1 MLPET
6 GKQFPVSSSVVP
18 VVLPMTSL
26 EAEPKQVSGGVLIDV
41 PVQQVVVGR
50 RMRPTNPLKVSE
62 LAQSFRDINII
73 NPISIDEN
81 YKLIAGNHRLAAAK
95 ECGWETVRAIV
106 FTHDELINQ
115 LQEIDENLFV
125 HSLCYIS
132 QSENIAKREEI
143 LGVLGKRTKR
153 GHSAAD
159 GVFSTDELAEKLG
172 VSNRIYRLRRQ
183 VSNLTPVARDALR
196 GTRHAD
202 NIVELVLLSRLEDA
216 VQQRVAELVSN
227 DTSNRSLKL
236 IVNQAKVDIHT
247 DAERIETVRNIK
259 SKFGVPY
266 SCMKFDKQD
275 SILEN
280 MIVDIANTCNGER
293 QGNFH
298 GGVLG
303 NYVGFCTHSTFL
315 LDYFVREEN
324 PIIMDNFMG
333 NGVNIITALF
343 LGMDVIGFDLDP
355 KKVDTIYDACD
366 KNFDANKFD
375 LFNDDGIEMKPLKEK
390 SEYLDGII
398 ADPPYLNGVDTYT
411 NEEDDL
417 SNVSQEEFLS
427 KMEICFKNYYRLI
440 KTSSVEEKKFYPV
453 MMKMNYSRKGKLGV
467 ISMDFLIND
476 IAEKAKLTLWDRTM
490 NILNTPLAAVNIP
503 RVHRNCYTIKNWE
516 TVLIWI
522 KQ

>member
-18 VVLPMTSL
+18 MMVPVKSL
-26 EAEPKQVSGGVLIDV
+26 ETEPEQVSGGVLIDV
-41 PVQQVVVGR
+41 PVDQVVVGK
-50 RMRPTNPLKVSE
+50 RMRTTDPLKVSE

-95 ECGWETVRAIV
+95 ECGWKTIRAIV

-125 HSLCYIS
+125 NSLCYIS

-153 GHSAAD
+153 GHSVVD

-172 VSNRIYRLRRQ
+172 VSNRVYRLRRQ
-183 VSNLTPVARDALR
+183 VSNLIPEAREALR

-202 NIVELVLLSRLEDA
+202 NLVELVLLSRQEDA
-216 VQQRVAELVSN
+216 VQQRVADLVSS

-236 IVNQAKVDIHT
+236 IVNQARVDIHT
-247 DAERIETVRNIK
+247 DEERRKAVEIIK

-266 SCMKFDKQD
+266 SCMKFNKDN
-275 SILEN
+275 SILES
-280 MIVDIANTCNGER
+280 MITDIASTCNKMK
-293 QGNFH
+293 QSNFC
-298 GGVLG
+298 GSKLD
-303 NYVGFCTHSTFL
+303 NYIGLCNHSLFL
-315 LDYFVREEN
+315 LDYFVRQES
-324 PIIMDNFMG
+324 PRVMDNFMG
-333 NGVNIITALF
+333 NGVNIITGLF
-343 LGMDVIGFDLDP
+343 LGMDVIGFDIDP

-366 KNFDANKFD
+366 NNFGSERFN
-375 LFNDDGIEMKPLKEK
+375 LFNEDGIEMKPLKDK

-398 ADPPYLNGVDTYT
+398 ADPPYLNCWDTYT
-411 NEEDDL
+411 DEEDDI
-417 SNVSQEEFLS
+417 SNMSQEDFLS
-427 KMEICFKNYYRLI
+427 QMEVCFGNYYRLI

-467 ISMDFLIND
+467 VSMDFLIND
-476 IAEKAKLTLWDRTM
+476 IAEKAGLTLWDRTM
-490 NILNTPLAAVNIP
+490 NILNTPLAMVNVS
-503 RVHRNCYTIKNWE
+503 RSHEHCYTIKNWE
-516 TVLIWI
+516 TTLVWI

>member
-18 VVLPMTSL
+18 MMVPVKSL
-26 EAEPKQVSGGVLIDV
+26 ETEPEQVSGGVLIDV
-41 PVQQVVVGR
+41 PVDQGVVGK
-50 RMRPTNPLKVSE
+50 RMRATDPLKVSE

-95 ECGWETVRAIV
+95 ECGWDTVRAIV

-125 HSLCYIS
+125 NSLCYIS

-153 GHSAAD
+153 GHSVVD

-172 VSNRIYRLRRQ
+172 VSNRVYRLRRQ
-183 VSNLTPVARDALR
+183 VSNLIPEAREALR

-202 NIVELVLLSRLEDA
+202 NLVELVLLSRLEDA

-236 IVNQAKVDIHT
+236 IINQAKVDIHT
-247 DAERIETVRNIK
+247 DEERIETVRNIK

-275 SILEN
+275 SILEG

-303 NYVGFCTHSTFL
+303 NYVGFCNHSLFL
-315 LDYFVREEN
+315 LDYFVREES
-324 PIIMDNFMG
+324 PKIMDNFMG

-366 KNFDANKFD
+366 RNFDADKFD
-375 LFNDDGIEMKPLKEK
+375 LFNDDGIEMKPLKDK
-390 SEYLDGII
+390 YEYLDGII

-411 NEEDDL
+411 EEENDL

-427 KMEICFKNYYRLI
+427 KMEVCFKNYCRLI

-453 MMKMNYSRKGKLGV
+453 MMKMNYSRKGKSGV
-467 ISMDFLIND
+467 VSMDFLIND
-476 IAEKAKLTLWDRTM
+476 IAEKAGLTLWDRTM

-503 RVHRNCYTIKNWE
+503 RVHNNCYTIKNWE
-516 TVLIWI
+516 TTLVWI

>member
-18 VVLPMTSL
+18 MVLPMKSV
-26 EAEPKQVSGGVLIDV
+26 EAEPEQVSGGLLIDI

-50 RMRPTNPLKVSE
+50 RMRTTDALKVSE
-62 LAQSFRDINII
+62 LAQSFRDIGII

-125 HSLCYIS
+125 NSLCYIS

-153 GHSAAD
+153 GHSAVD

-172 VSNRIYRLRRQ
+172 VSNRVYRLRRQ
-183 VSNLTPVARDALR
+183 VSNLIPVARDALR

-202 NIVELVLLSRLEDA
+202 NLVDLVLLSRLEDE

-227 DTSNRSLKL
+227 DSSNRSLKL
-236 IVNQAKVDIHT
+236 IVNQAKVDVHT

-275 SILEN
+275 SILES

-303 NYVGFCTHSTFL
+303 NYVGFCNHSLFL

-324 PIIMDNFMG
+324 PRIMDNFMG

-366 KNFDANKFD
+366 KNFDADKFN
-375 LFNDDGIEMKPLKEK
+375 LFNEDGVEMKPLKDK
-390 SEYLDGII
+390 SEYLDGIC

-417 SNVSQEEFLS
+417 SNVSQQEFLS

-440 KTSSVEEKKFYPV
+440 KTSSVEDKKFYPV
-453 MMKMNYSRKGKLGV
+453 MMKMNYSRKGKSGV
-467 ISMDFLIND
+467 VSMDFLINE
-476 IAEKAKLTLWDRTM
+476 IAERVGLTLWDRTM

-503 RVHRNCYTIKNWE
+503 RVHSNCYTIKNWE
-516 TVLIWI
+516 TTLVWI

>member
-1 MLPET
+1 
-6 GKQFPVSSSVVP
+6 
-18 VVLPMTSL
+18 MTSL

-50 RMRPTNPLKVSE
+50 RMRTTNALKVSD
-62 LAQSFRDINII
+62 LAQSFIDIGII

-227 DTSNRSLKL
+227 DNSNKSLKAL
-236 IVNQAKVDIHT
+236 G
-247 DAERIETVRNIK
+247 K
-259 SKFGVPY
+259 S
-266 SCMKFDKQD
+266 D
-275 SILEN
+275 
-280 MIVDIANTCNGER
+280 
-293 QGNFH
+293 
-298 GGVLG
+298 
-303 NYVGFCTHSTFL
+303 
-315 LDYFVREEN
+315 
-324 PIIMDNFMG
+324 
-333 NGVNIITALF
+333 
-343 LGMDVIGFDLDP
+343 
-355 KKVDTIYDACD
+355 
-366 KNFDANKFD
+366 
-375 LFNDDGIEMKPLKEK
+375 
-390 SEYLDGII
+390 
-398 ADPPYLNGVDTYT
+398 
-411 NEEDDL
+411 
-417 SNVSQEEFLS
+417 
-427 KMEICFKNYYRLI
+427 
-440 KTSSVEEKKFYPV
+440 
-453 MMKMNYSRKGKLGV
+453 
-467 ISMDFLIND
+467 
-476 IAEKAKLTLWDRTM
+476 
-490 NILNTPLAAVNIP
+490 
-503 RVHRNCYTIKNWE
+503 
-516 TVLIWI
+516 
-522 KQ
+522 

>member
-1 MLPET
+1 MI
-6 GKQFPVSSSVVP
+6 VP
-18 VVLPMTSL
+18 VKSL
-26 EAEPKQVSGGVLIDV
+26 ETEPEQVSGGVLIDV
-41 PVQQVVVGR
+41 PVDQVVVGK
-50 RMRPTNPLKVSE
+50 RMRSTDPLKVSE

-95 ECGWETVRAIV
+95 ECGWDTVRAIV
-106 FTHDELINQ
+106 FTRDELINQ

-125 HSLCYIS
+125 NSLCYIS

-153 GHSAAD
+153 GHSVVD
-159 GVFSTDELAEKLG
+159 GVFSTDDLAEKLG
-172 VSNRIYRLRRQ
+172 VSNRVYRLRRQ
-183 VSNLTPVARDALR
+183 VSNLIPEAREALR

-202 NIVELVLLSRLEDA
+202 NLVELVLLSRLEDA
-216 VQQRVAELVSN
+216 VQQRVAELVSK

-236 IVNQAKVDIHT
+236 IINQAKVDVHT
-247 DAERIETVRNIK
+247 DEERTETVRYIK

-275 SILEN
+275 SILEG
-280 MIVDIANTCNGER
+280 MIVDIANTCNGEK
-293 QGNFH
+293 QAHFH

-303 NYVGFCTHSTFL
+303 NYVGFCHHSLFL
-315 LDYFVREEN
+315 LDYFVREES
-324 PIIMDNFMG
+324 PKIMDNFMG

-366 KNFDANKFD
+366 KNFDADKFD
-375 LFNDDGIEMKPLKEK
+375 LFNDDGIEMKPLKDK
-390 SEYLDGII
+390 YEYLDGII

-411 NEEDDL
+411 EEENDL

-427 KMEICFKNYYRLI
+427 KMEVCFKNYCRLI
-440 KTSSVEEKKFYPV
+440 KISSVEEKKFYPV
-453 MMKMNYSRKGKLGV
+453 MMKMNYSRKGKSGV
-467 ISMDFLIND
+467 VSMDFLIND
-476 IAEKAKLTLWDRTM
+476 IAEKAGLTLWDRTM
-490 NILNTPLAAVNIP
+490 NILNTPLAAVNIS
-503 RVHRNCYTIKNWE
+503 RVHNNCYTIKNWE
-516 TVLIWI
+516 TVLVWI

>member
-1 MLPET
+1 MMPET
-6 GKQFPVSSSVVP
+6 GKQFPVSNSVVP
-18 VVLPMTSL
+18 MMVPMKSL
-26 EAEPKQVSGGVLIDV
+26 ETEPEQVSGGVLIDV
-41 PVQQVVVGR
+41 PVDQVVVGK
-50 RMRPTNPLKVSE
+50 RMRSTDPFKVSD

-95 ECGWETVRAIV
+95 ECGWETIRAIV

-125 HSLCYIS
+125 NSLCYIS

-153 GHSAAD
+153 GHSVVD

-172 VSNRIYRLRRQ
+172 VSNRVYRLRRQ
-183 VSNLTPVARDALR
+183 VSNLIPEAREALR

-202 NIVELVLLSRLEDA
+202 NLVELVLLSRLEDA
-216 VQQRVAELVSN
+216 VQHRVAELVSN

-247 DAERIETVRNIK
+247 DEERIETVRNIK

-266 SCMKFDKQD
+266 SCMKFNKED
-275 SILEN
+275 SILEE

-293 QGNFH
+293 QAHFH
-298 GGVLG
+298 GGVLR
-303 NYVGFCTHSTFL
+303 NYVGFCNHSLFL
-315 LDYFVREEN
+315 LDYFVREDI
-324 PIIMDNFMG
+324 PKIMDNFMG

-343 LGMDVIGFDLDP
+343 LGMDVIGFDLDS
-355 KKVDTIYDACD
+355 KKVDTIYDACNR
-366 KNFDANKFD
+366 NFDADKFN
-375 LFNDDGIEMKPLKEK
+375 LFNDDGVEMKPLKDK
-390 SEYLDGII
+390 YEYLDGII
-398 ADPPYLNGVDTYT
+398 TDPPYLNGVDTYT
-411 NEEDDL
+411 DSDEDL

-427 KMEICFKNYYRLI
+427 KMEICFRNYHRLI

-467 ISMDFLIND
+467 VSMDFLIND
-476 IAEKAKLTLWDRTM
+476 IAEKVGLTLWDRTM
-490 NILNTPLAAVNIP
+490 NILNTPLAAVNVP
-503 RVHRNCYTIKNWE
+503 RVHKNCYTIKNWE
-516 TVLIWI
+516 TTLVWI